1 MVTSNWT
8 LSNNAL
14 TGEDP
19 TVLIA
24 NRYYVRQF
32 DTEMPSDVNNI
43 VAQDFESAVALDYD
57 IVENQMF
64 VSDVVANTI
73 IRMDLNGQ
81 NRMVIIDDDAGSV
94 EGIAVDWV
102 GR

>member
-1 MVTSNWT
+1 MVTSNWS
-8 LSNNAL
+8 LSNDAL

-24 NRYYVRQF
+24 NRYYIRQF
-32 DTEMPSDVNNI
+32 DTETPSDVNNI
-43 VAQDFESAVALDYD
+43 VAQDFEFAVALDYD
-57 IVENQMF
+57 IVDNQLF

-73 IRMDLNGQ
+73 VRMDMSGQ
-81 NRMVIIDDDAGSV
+81 NRRTIIDDDAGSV

>member
-32 DTEMPSDVNNI
+32 DTEMPSDINNI
-43 VAQDFESAVALDYD
+43 VAQDFEFAVALDYD

>member
-43 VAQDFESAVALDYD
+43 VAQDFEFAVALDYD